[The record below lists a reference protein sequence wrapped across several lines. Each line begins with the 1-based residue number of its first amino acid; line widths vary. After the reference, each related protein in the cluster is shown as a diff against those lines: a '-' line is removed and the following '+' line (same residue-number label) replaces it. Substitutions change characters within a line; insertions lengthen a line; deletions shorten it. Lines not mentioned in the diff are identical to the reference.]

1 MIILKILG
9 IVLAVILLI
18 ILVLLMLPA
27 KVMIF
32 TDATGKVK
40 VNYRILWF
48 VLGKKPDPNN
58 IIVRI
63 AVRLLGIDQITDI
76 DHIRHTAKTVGWG
89 DAIIPLLK
97 LIRRL
102 LERVVWLL
110 SKCRVYRLHSHI
122 TVGNADAAV
131 AAIQYG
137 SVSAAVYSLAGFI
150 DSQMK
155 LDQNAMDVKV
165 FCDFA
170 RSQTQATID
179 VVLSFRIFWGACALL
194 KLILQNRKAGVYR
207 KKPNKQS

>member
-18 ILVLLMLPA
+18 ILIVLMLPA

-32 TDATGKVK
+32 TDALGKVK
-40 VNYRILWF
+40 VYYQILWF

-63 AVRLLGIDQITDI
+63 AVKLLGIDRITDI
-76 DHIRHTAKTVGWG
+76 EKIRRTAENVGWG
-89 DAIIPLLK
+89 DAIIPLIK

-102 LERVVWLL
+102 LERVLWLL
-110 SKCRVYRLHSHI
+110 GRCRVHRLHSHV

-137 SVSAAVYSLAGFI
+137 SVSTAIYSLAGFI
-150 DSQMK
+150 NSQMK
-155 LDQNAMDVKV
+155 LDPNAMDVKV
-165 FCDFA
+165 FCDFTHPK
-170 RSQTQATID
+170 TQATLD
-179 VVLSFRIFWGACALL
+179 VTVSFRIFWGACALI
-194 KLILQNRKAGVYR
+194 KLIIQNYKAGVYR